1 MKLIS
6 TTETAKSGTTSITLI
21 VQSVHGQVIAS
32 HAANT
37 IAAAVDKIAATNVN
51 MIYIVDLEAVESR
64 YTGQWKSHVPA
75 LLKKAGH
82 NVQVICGPTDIPNA
96 TTPGAF
102 LNFGGTNIYK
112 SAQVEQMGRLFCDGA
127 VRPGDHFIFTDA
139 WHPGIINLKYMSELL
154 GIPVTTHGLWHAGS
168 YDPQDFLGRLVG
180 DKPWVRH
187 AEKSFFHAFDH
198 NYFATQFHIDM
209 FGNNLL
215 DTNMGTMYNYK
226 ESKKIVQTG
235 WPMEYMQ
242 DTLAP
247 YKGMKKRDMILF
259 PHRIAPEKQVEIFR
273 DLATHLPQYEFV
285 VCQDKQLTKHEYHTL
300 LGEAK
305 MVFSAN
311 LQETL
316 GISWYEGAIVDAIP
330 MVPDRLSYSEMAFDN
345 FKYPSKWTENW
356 NSYNVYRPDIC
367 RDIITHMDNYTT
379 RLPIIAKQVESLHDN
394 FFSATQLLNRLV

>member
-1 MKLIS
+1 
-6 TTETAKSGTTSITLI
+6 
-21 VQSVHGQVIAS
+21 
-32 HAANT
+32 
-37 IAAAVDKIAATNVN
+37 
-51 MIYIVDLEAVESR
+51 
-64 YTGQWKSHVPA
+64 
-75 LLKKAGH
+75 
-82 NVQVICGPTDIPNA
+82 
-96 TTPGAF
+96 
-102 LNFGGTNIYK
+102 
-112 SAQVEQMGRLFCDGA
+112 VEQISRLFCNGSICA
-127 VRPGDHFIFTDA
+127 NDHFIFTDA

-154 GIPVTTHGLWHAGS
+154 GIPVVTHGLWHAGS

-187 AEKSFFHAFDH
+187 AEKSFYHAFDH
-198 NYFATQFHIDM
+198 NYFATTFHIEM
-209 FGNNLL
+209 FGKNLL
-215 DTNMGTMYNYK
+215 GKTGYEPDFNVTNK
-226 ESKKIVQTG
+226 VVRSG

-316 GISWYEGAIVDAIP
+316 GISWYEGAVVDAIP
-330 MVPDRLSYSEMAFDN
+330 LVPDRLSYSEMAFDT
-345 FKYPSKWTENW
+345 FKYPSVWTENFEAYEVW
-356 NSYNVYRPDIC
+356 RSNLC
-367 RDIITHMDNYTT
+367 FAIIQHMDNYNT
-379 RLPIIAKQVESLHDN
+379 RLPMIAKQVESLHGN

>member
-1 MKLIS
+1 MSRIFL
-6 TTETAKSGTTSITLI
+6 
-21 VQSVHGQVIAS
+21 
-32 HAANT
+32 
-37 IAAAVDKIAATNVN
+37 
-51 MIYIVDLEAVESR
+51 VDLEAVSTR
-64 YTGQWKSHVPA
+64 YTGQWKLHIPQ

-82 NVQVICGPTDIPNA
+82 NVEVIFGPMDIPSA

-112 SAQVEQMGRLFCDGA
+112 ASQVEQMGRLFCSGA
-127 VRPGDHFIFTDA
+127 VSPGDHFVFTDA

-180 DKPWVRH
+180 NKPWVRN

-209 FGNNLL
+209 AGKNLL
-215 DTNMGTMYNYK
+215 DANMGTMYNYK
-226 ESKKIVQTG
+226 QLGKIVRTG

-242 DTLAP
+242 DTLLM
-247 YKGMKKRDMILF
+247 YKNMPKRDLILF

-273 DLATHLPQYEFV
+273 DLKEHLPQYEFI
-285 VCQDKQLTKHEYHTL
+285 VCQDQQLTKNEYHNL

-305 MVFSAN
+305 LVFSAN

-316 GISWYEGAIVDAIP
+316 GISWYEGSIVNAIP
-330 MVPDRLSYSEMAFDN
+330 MMPDRLSYSEMAFDV
-345 FKYPSKWTENW
+345 FKYPSEWTESFE
-356 NSYNVYRPDIC
+356 SYKANRPAVTNQ
-367 RDIITHMDNYTT
+367 IIKYMENYKQF
-379 RLPIIAKQVESLHDN
+379 LPNLNKQVHLLTLD
-394 FFSATQLLNRLV
+394 FFSCNKLLEKLQ